1 MNNIAATSR
10 VTVPFEAKD
19 LISGAVRNMRSLIQ
33 RATDDVREFRR
44 IAGSMGDDIVSS
56 SRRARDA
63 ADDLGRRIHGA
74 ADEVRDF
81 NRVQL
86 DDIFRRSRAGADD
99 LRRSASHADAE
110 IRGISDAH
118 VRLRANDEISPL
130 VDGIS
135 AKIAA
140 LATVAG
146 GLVLG
151 GGMSDALFGGVT
163 DYYSEAA
170 RSAPYMP
177 AQERQKAL
185 AINDDLVSQGIIPDR
200 ATGAGNL
207 ADIAPMFPDKSI
219 IGEAI
224 TASSKIQYI
233 RPDAGA
239 EEVNRALAQASN
251 AFKETPTQI
260 ADSMMYAYQS
270 VGDRQQDLFDTFW
283 EYSPYFASS
292 GTDSAQMSNFLS
304 KTVQGGAFNFD
315 KPGDF
320 FKETFGVKALNAD
333 DMANYFVSRGSGKK
347 DAANQAQAFTED
359 INSGDKQK
367 AQGAIAALVAD
378 LASQSRSDLKQ
389 SLVTLGAAAAEDNS
403 DSILST
409 YSLPFEKAPDM
420 TGTTDRLVATQQQ
433 ANPMTEYNQIQAQ
446 MQIQMQDIGGNIM
459 QASLP
464 ALKEFNTLITENKD
478 SIEAFGVG
486 VVNAITK
493 VTSVYKENAGLINAA
508 LIGLASVL
516 VIKGLVSFG
525 QGVRQL
531 NSDLAGAVGWAGQKG
546 KNIVTGAG
554 QGLKN
559 GWDRIRG
566 RSSGPTPEPT
576 VETPAERANRIRNQV
591 GDRRI
596 RGDLGRN
603 RNSSGNPLGGVRS
616 SSTMTINANRVNV
629 YGSSSG
635 GRGNGRNRGNRRGG
649 GGNNRGS
656 GGDRNRNRNNSPDT
670 RDPNRRGSRENPY
683 RVRRPNPPTPPPTPD
698 VPNGGKLGN
707 FIKSNAKM
715 LKAGGIIG
723 AATSLGFGAYDLYQ
737 TAKETGWKEAIS
749 SSGGSVAGGAIGGT
763 LGGIVGS
770 LAGPLGTAAGAYFGN
785 WAGEKLG
792 ALADSSGITRD
803 IVDGVSSLT
812 DSIKGW
818 MGFGPKVEPKPVMP
832 QLPKESFVTTTAST
846 TKEGEQKIKET
857 MESVVSN
864 VQKSGLKQGLT
875 DAMNESGVT
884 EAADHIKDK
893 LIGMFKGSESKEA
906 ENNVKAVGTAAK
918 ETEQK
923 AKDLGVTTKNS
934 TRDIIS
940 GNGQTALSFSGV
952 SSSAKS
958 AIDLTRQHLE
968 SLSTVSSKGS
978 TWGSN
983 LISMMAAGM
992 QSKFPTLTSI
1002 VSKAAGVIKDYLGFS
1017 SPTKEGPAS
1026 KSDRW
1031 AGNFVS
1037 MFSDGLRPDSIK
1049 QRMNLIAGTMRD
1061 GVEGIE
1067 GPELSGSN
1075 IPVRTT
1081 SLSAQASSGNKSVTI
1096 GNVTIDLGGIAA
1108 GITDFQSFAK
1118 ALTSP
1123 EGRALIRDVAGEEI
1137 YKALET
1143 GG

>member
-1 MNNIAATSR
+1 MAMANR
-10 VTVPFEAKD
+10 VTVPFEARD
-19 LISGAVRNMRSLIQ
+19 MISGAVRGMRQMIQ

-44 IAGSMGDDIVSS
+44 IAGTMGDDLVSS

-63 ADDLGRRIHGA
+63 ADDLGRRIQGA
-74 ADEVRDF
+74 ADDVRGF
-81 NRVQL
+81 NRVRV
-86 DDIFRRSRAGADD
+86 DDVFRRSRAGADD
-99 LRRSASHADAE
+99 LRRSASRADAE

-118 VRLRANDEISPL
+118 VRLRATDEISPL

-135 AKIAA
+135 AKISSLAA
-140 LATVAG
+140 LAG
-146 GLVLG
+146 GIVLG
-151 GGMSDALFGGVT
+151 SGISDSMFGGVA
-163 DYYSEAA
+163 DYSSAVA
-170 RSAPYMP
+170 RSAAFLP
-177 AQERQKAL
+177 EDIR
-185 AINDDLVSQGIIPDR
+185 SQGIKDLDEIY
-200 ATGAGNL
+200 
-207 ADIAPMFPDKSI
+207 KQ
-219 IGEAI
+219 AI
-224 TASSKIQYI
+224 TSNRAETAALLAEAAPLMNDRTQSSSLAQEVAKAMFVRPDSSK
-233 RPDAGA
+233 
-239 EEVNRALAQASN
+239 EENLRAISQVSNVFGETPAQANDSIN
-251 AFKETPTQI
+251 YTYSVAGDKQQDV
-260 ADSMMYAYQS
+260 ADS
-270 VGDRQQDLFDTFW
+270 FW
-283 EYSPYFASS
+283 EYSGFFKNAGRSSGQMANYFAKM
-292 GTDSAQMSNFLS
+292 AQD
-304 KTVQGGAFNFD
+304 GAYNYD

-320 FKETFGVKALNAD
+320 FKEVFGVKALNTD
-333 DMANYFVSRGSGKK
+333 DMTKYFEGRGSGKK
-347 DAANQAQAFTED
+347 DAALQAEAFTSD
-359 INSGDKQK
+359 INSSNDQK
-367 AQGAIAALVAD
+367 SQGAIMALIAD
-378 LASQSRSDLKQ
+378 LKSQDENELKQ
-389 SLVTLGAAAAEDNS
+389 SLTLLGSATAEDNGAA
-403 DSILST
+403 ILKNFAV
-409 YSLPFEKAPDM
+409 PFEPAP
-420 TGTTDRLVATQQQ
+420 TEISGVTDRMISAQQK
-433 ANPMTEYNQIQAQ
+433 ADPFTEFQQTRNQ
-446 MQIQMQDIGGNIM
+446 MQIQMQDIGGTIM

-486 VVNAITK
+486 VANAITK
-493 VTSVYKENAGLINAA
+493 VTSIYKDNAGLINGA

-516 VIKGLVSFG
+516 VVKGLVSFT
-525 QGVRQL
+525 QGVKQL
-531 NSDLAGAVGWAGQKG
+531 NSDLAGAAGWVGQKG
-546 KNIVTGAG
+546 KSVVTATG

-559 GWDRIRG
+559 GWNRIRG
-566 RSSGPTPEPT
+566 RSPGPTPGPT
-576 VETPAERANRIRNQV
+576 EETPAERANRIRNQV

-629 YGSSSG
+629 YGASSG

-670 RDPNRRGSRENPY
+670 RNPNRRGTQENPY

-707 FIKSNAKM
+707 FLKSNAKM

-749 SSGGSVAGGAIGGT
+749 TKGGSIAGGAIGGT

-770 LAGPLGTAAGAYFGN
+770 LAGPLGTAAGAWVGN

-792 ALADSSGITRD
+792 GLADSSGLTRG
-803 IVDGVSSLT
+803 IVDSVSSLT

-818 MGFGPKVEPKPVMP
+818 MGFGPKEEPKSVPVTP
-832 QLPKESFVTTTAST
+832 QLPKEAFISTTAST

-857 MESVVSN
+857 MDNIVSH
-864 VQKSGLKQGLT
+864 VQKSGLKQGIK
-875 DAMNESGVT
+875 DAMDDSDIVKS
-884 EAADHIKDK
+884 ADKFKD
-893 LIGMFKGSESKEA
+893 IVVGMFKGSDSTEA
-906 ENNVKAVGTAAK
+906 ESNLKAVGTAAK

-940 GNGQTALSFSGV
+940 GNGQAALSFSGV

-958 AIDLTRQHLE
+958 AIDLTRQHLM
-968 SLSTVSSKGS
+968 SLSTVSSQGS
-978 TWGSN
+978 SWGSN

-1049 QRMNLIAGTMRD
+1049 DRMSVIAGTMQD
-1061 GVEGIE
+1061 SVNGIE
-1067 GPELSGSN
+1067 GPNLSDGN
-1075 IPVRTT
+1075 IPIRTT
-1081 SLSAQASSGNKSVTI
+1081 PLGAQTAAGNKSVTI
-1096 GNVTIDLGGIAA
+1096 GNITIDLRSIADGI
-1108 GITDFQSFAK
+1108 IDFPSFEK
-1118 ALTSP
+1118 AMKSP
-1123 EGRALIRDVAGEEI
+1123 AGRALIRDVTGEEI

>member
-33 RATDDVREFRR
+33 RATDDVKEFRR

-99 LRRSASHADAE
+99 LRRSASRADAE

-135 AKIAA
+135 AKVAA

-151 GGMSDALFGGVT
+151 GGVSDSLFGGVT
-163 DYYSEAA
+163 DYYKEAS
-170 RSAPYMP
+170 RLAPYLSTQQRSDVLATNDQLV
-177 AQERQKAL
+177 AQGL
-185 AINDDLVSQGIIPDR
+185 LPDR
-200 ATGAGNL
+200 ATGAGEL
-207 ADIAPMFPDKSI
+207 STLVPMVQDKSKVS
-219 IGEAI
+219 EAFEATTKLQAVI
-224 TASSKIQYI
+224 PDSGSEEMQRAVTQTAK
-233 RPDAGA
+233 
-239 EEVNRALAQASN
+239 N
-251 AFKETPTQI
+251 FKESYSQV
-260 ADSMMYAYQS
+260 ADSIAHAYMS
-270 VGDRQQDLFDTFW
+270 VGDPQKDLADTFW

-292 GTDSAQMSNFLS
+292 GTSSAQMSNFLS
-304 KTVQGGAFNFD
+304 KTVDEGAFNFD
-315 KPGDF
+315 KPADF

-333 DMANYFVSRGSGKK
+333 DMANYFVSRGSGKT
-347 DAANQAQAFTED
+347 DAATQAQAFTQD
-359 INSGDKQK
+359 INSGDKQRV
-367 AQGAIAALVAD
+367 QGAIAALVAD

-389 SLVTLGAAAAEDNS
+389 SLVTLGSGAGEDNA
-403 DSILST
+403 DSILKT
-409 YSLPFEKAPDM
+409 FGVAFEKAPDM
-420 TGTTDRLVATQQQ
+420 TGTADQMVAQQQ
-433 ANPMTEYNQIQAQ
+433 AANPMTEYIQAQNQ

-603 RNSSGNPLGGVRS
+603 RNSSGNPLSGVRS

-656 GGDRNRNRNNSPDT
+656 GGDRNRNRNNPPDT
-670 RDPNRRGSRENPY
+670 RDPNRRGTRENPY

-707 FIKSNAKM
+707 FLKSNAKM

-749 SSGGSVAGGAIGGT
+749 TKGGSVAGGAIGGT

-818 MGFGPKVEPKPVMP
+818 MGFGPKEEPKPVTP
-832 QLPKESFVTTTAST
+832 QLPKEAFITTTAST

-857 MESVVSN
+857 MENVVSN

-884 EAADHIKDK
+884 QAADHIKDK
-893 LIGMFKGSESKEA
+893 LVGMFKGSESKEA
-906 ENNVKAVGTAAK
+906 ESNVKAVGTAAK
-918 ETEQK
+918 ETEKQ
-923 AKDLGVTTKNS
+923 AKDLGVTSKNS

-940 GNGQTALSFSGV
+940 GNGQAALSFSGV

-1049 QRMNLIAGTMRD
+1049 DRMSVIAGTIRD
-1061 GVEGIE
+1061 GVNGIE

-1075 IPVRTT
+1075 IPMRTT
-1081 SLSAQASSGNKSVTI
+1081 SLSAQASSGSKSVTI
-1096 GNVTIDLGGIAA
+1096 GNVTVDLRGIAA